1 MNLPLSPSFQPTLD
15 PGLSGSTLNVVRRP
29 TPFDQSFSI
38 SSSSSAGT
46 NRSIAFVDGSLDDYQ
61 TLVAALQPGT
71 EAVILSATESGLQ
84 QIQHYLAGQQDIAS
98 LQIFSHGSSGQFQLG
113 IDRITTDNANQLQTW
128 AASLTENADILLY
141 GCNVAQGELGQAF
154 VQILGQITGADVAA
168 SSDLTGADGN
178 WTLEYQVGAIES
190 LGINSSNLRDYNHT
204 LATFSVTNINDA
216 GAGSLRQAVLDA
228 NATVGA
234 DNIVFDS
241 TVFGT
246 ARTITLTTGQL
257 NVTDALTIQGAG
269 AANITV
275 SGNNTSRVFNLGATT
290 VSINGISISNGLAFN
305 GAGITAAGTTL
316 TLNNVVFSN
325 NRAIGGNG
333 ANGSA
338 TGAGGG
344 GGGGAGLGGALFI
357 NGGTVTISN
366 AQFTTNQA
374 TGGNGGAG
382 FPNNGVGSGTG
393 GIGGGASGGAGAA
406 PGGTGGTGGFAS
418 GGGGG
423 GGSGGTGGAGG
434 SGGFGG
440 GGGGSGGRTAGG
452 SGLLGGVG
460 GFGGG
465 TGGQGLSSAAAGGGG
480 GAGFGGAIF
489 LNAGSLQIIN
499 SSFQTNTATRG
510 TGGNSGFSAPGGN
523 GQGLGGAI
531 YVNTEATFSTSGAIV
546 LTGNAAAQ
554 NAGTATNNS
563 NIFGAAIPIVYDFA
577 AATYSAQEGNTTNT
591 TNIVTVNR
599 TGDIRVASS
608 VNVIVG
614 AGSAIA
620 GSDFTATT
628 VTVNFTA
635 GQSTATIPIQIIGDT
650 LNEANETIVLSFA
663 NPSTGSQI
671 GTNISTATL
680 TIVDDDLAPVEVVQP
695 PVIVII
701 PPTEVVVVTTKA
713 PSIFKTSKKGKQGIK
728 IKVKKQKF
736 RRKKR

>member
-1 MNLPLSPSFQPTLD
+1 MNLPLSPTFQETLAPD
-15 PGLSGSTLNVVRRP
+15 LSGSTLNVVRRP
-29 TPFDQSFSI
+29 TPFDQPFSI
-38 SSSSSAGT
+38 SSSSSAET
-46 NRSIAFVDGSLDDYQ
+46 NRSIAFVDGSLADYQ

-71 EAVILSATESGLQ
+71 ETVILSATESGLQ
-84 QIQHYLAGQQDIAS
+84 QIQHYLAGQQDIAN

-113 IDRITTDNANQLQTW
+113 SDLITTNNVNQLQAW
-128 AASLTENADILLY
+128 AASLTENADILLF

-154 VQILGQITGADVAA
+154 VQILSQITGADVAA
-168 SSDLTGADGN
+168 SNDLTGADGN
-178 WTLEYQVGAIES
+178 WTLEYQVGTIES
-190 LGINSSNLRDYNHT
+190 LGVSTSNLHNYNHT
-204 LATFSVTNINDA
+204 LATFSVTNANDA
-216 GAGSLRQAVLDA
+216 GVGSFRQAILDA
-228 NATVGA
+228 NATAGA
-234 DNIVFDS
+234 DNIVFDAAFFS
-241 TVFGT
+241 T

-257 NVTDALTIQGAG
+257 NVTDALTIQGTG
-269 AANITV
+269 ASNVTV

-305 GAGITAAGTTL
+305 GAGIAAAGTTL
-316 TLNNVVFSN
+316 TLNNIGFSN

-333 ANGSA
+333 VNGSA

-357 NGGTVTISN
+357 NGGTVTVSN

-382 FPNNGVGSGTG
+382 FPNNGFFNGTG
-393 GIGGGASGGAGAA
+393 GNGGGTSGGVGAGS
-406 PGGTGGTGGFAS
+406 GGTGGAGGFAS

-423 GGSGGTGGAGG
+423 GGSAETGGAGG
-434 SGGFGG
+434 VGGFGG

-452 SGLLGGVG
+452 AGLPGGAG
-460 GFGGG
+460 GTGGG

-489 LNAGSLQIIN
+489 LNAGSLQIAS
-499 SSFQTNTATRG
+499 SSFQTNSAIRG

-531 YVNTEATFSTSGAIV
+531 YVNTGATFSTSGVIV
-546 LTGNAAAQ
+546 LTGNIAAQ

-563 NIFGAAIPIVYDFA
+563 NIFGAAIPILYDFA
-577 AATYSAQEGNTTNT
+577 AATYTVQEGNTTAT
-591 TNIVTVNR
+591 TNVVTINR
-599 TGDIRVASS
+599 TGNVGATSS

-635 GQSTATIPIQIIGDT
+635 GQTTATIPIQIIGDT
-650 LNEANETIVLSFA
+650 LNEPNETISLSFA

-671 GTNISTATL
+671 GTSISTATL
-680 TIVDDDLAPVEVVQP
+680 TIVDDDPVAVVQP
-695 PVIVII
+695 PAIVII

-713 PSIFKTSKKGKQGIK
+713 PSIFKTSKKGKQGVK